1 MKRLISIILSVA
13 VASVFTACKDDYDGW
28 LPDNPDKPH
37 ITEIISPTDIKIDAA
52 GTPQTVTVAL
62 NDDWT
67 ITNIPYWLTVSP
79 TSGKAGEKVTVNISA
94 ESNTKSVS
102 ERGAQ
107 LYVSTK
113 FNTQYI
119 GVIQFGV
126 PESGIPYLS
135 FSATG
140 GQQTFRLFLHSDWE
154 ITNIPT
160 WLRFSAT
167 KGYAEQEY
175 TITVTAEEN
184 SSTSSRTTTCRL
196 YRGNSNQYET
206 LSAKQDAHYLK
217 INGREYSSSF
227 SFYSNTDIEKVT
239 ISSSAKWTAKATQP
253 WIVLSQTEGLP
264 GETILTIS
272 TKKASTT
279 TSTSGQINFYIGD
292 TYFNTIYTYIGY

>member
-28 LPDNPDKPH
+28 IPENPDKPH

-52 GTPQTVTVAL
+52 GTPQTMTVAL

-67 ITNIPYWLTVSP
+67 ITNIP
-79 TSGKAGEKVTVNISA
+79 
-94 ESNTKSVS
+94 
-102 ERGAQ
+102 
-107 LYVSTK
+107 
-113 FNTQYI
+113 
-119 GVIQFGV
+119 
-126 PESGIPYLS
+126 
-135 FSATG
+135 
-140 GQQTFRLFLHSDWE
+140 
-154 ITNIPT
+154 T
-160 WLRFSAT
+160 WLRFSVT

-184 SSTSSRTTTCRL
+184 SSTSSRTATCRL

-217 INGREYSSSF
+217 INGTAYSSSF
-227 SFYSNTDIEKVT
+227 SFYSSTDIKKVT
-239 ISSSAKWTAKATQP
+239 ISSSAKWTAKSTQP

-272 TKKASTT
+272 TKKTSTT
-279 TSTSGQINFYIGD
+279 TSTSGQIDFYIGD
-292 TYFNTIYTYIGY
+292 TRFNFIYTYLRY

>member
-37 ITEIISPTDIKIDAA
+37 ITETISPTDIKIDAA

-67 ITNIPYWLTVSP
+67 ITNIP
-79 TSGKAGEKVTVNISA
+79 
-94 ESNTKSVS
+94 
-102 ERGAQ
+102 
-107 LYVSTK
+107 
-113 FNTQYI
+113 
-119 GVIQFGV
+119 
-126 PESGIPYLS
+126 
-135 FSATG
+135 
-140 GQQTFRLFLHSDWE
+140 
-154 ITNIPT
+154 T
-160 WLRFSAT
+160 WLRFSVT

-184 SSTSSRTTTCRL
+184 SSTSSRTATCRL

-217 INGREYSSSF
+217 INGTAYSSSF
-227 SFYSNTDIEKVT
+227 SFYSSTDIKKVT
-239 ISSSAKWTAKATQP
+239 ISSSAKWTAKSTQP

-272 TKKASTT
+272 TKKTSTT
-279 TSTSGQINFYIGD
+279 TSTSGQIDFYIGD
-292 TYFNTIYTYIGY
+292 TRFNSIYTYLRY

>member
-37 ITEIISPTDIKIDAA
+37 ITETISPTDIKIDAA
-52 GTPQTVTVAL
+52 GTPQTMTVAL

-67 ITNIPYWLTVSP
+67 ITNIP
-79 TSGKAGEKVTVNISA
+79 
-94 ESNTKSVS
+94 
-102 ERGAQ
+102 
-107 LYVSTK
+107 
-113 FNTQYI
+113 
-119 GVIQFGV
+119 
-126 PESGIPYLS
+126 
-135 FSATG
+135 
-140 GQQTFRLFLHSDWE
+140 
-154 ITNIPT
+154 T
-160 WLRFSAT
+160 WLRFSVT

-184 SSTSSRTTTCRL
+184 SSTSSRTATCRL

-217 INGREYSSSF
+217 INGTAYSSSF
-227 SFYSNTDIEKVT
+227 SFYSSTDIKKVT
-239 ISSSAKWTAKATQP
+239 ISSSAKWTAKSTQP

-272 TKKASTT
+272 TKKTSTT
-279 TSTSGQINFYIGD
+279 TSTSGQIDFYISD
-292 TYFNTIYTYIGY
+292 TRFNSIYTYLRY

>member
-37 ITEIISPTDIKIDAA
+37 ITETISPTDIKIDAA
-52 GTPQTVTVAL
+52 GTPQTMTVAL

-67 ITNIPYWLTVSP
+67 ITNIP
-79 TSGKAGEKVTVNISA
+79 
-94 ESNTKSVS
+94 
-102 ERGAQ
+102 
-107 LYVSTK
+107 
-113 FNTQYI
+113 
-119 GVIQFGV
+119 
-126 PESGIPYLS
+126 
-135 FSATG
+135 
-140 GQQTFRLFLHSDWE
+140 
-154 ITNIPT
+154 T
-160 WLRFSAT
+160 WLRFSVT

-184 SSTSSRTTTCRL
+184 SSTSSRTATCRL

-217 INGREYSSSF
+217 INGTAYSSSF
-227 SFYSNTDIEKVT
+227 SFYSSTDIKKVT
-239 ISSSAKWTAKATQP
+239 ISSSAKWTAKSTQP

-272 TKKASTT
+272 TKKTSTT
-279 TSTSGQINFYIGD
+279 TSTSGQIDFYIGD
-292 TYFNTIYTYIGY
+292 TGFNYIYTYLRY

>member
-1 MKRLISIILSVA
+1 MKRLFSIILSVA

-28 LPDNPDKPH
+28 IPENPDKPH
-37 ITEIISPTDIKIDAA
+37 ITEIISPTDIKIEAA

-67 ITNIPYWLTVSP
+67 ITNIP
-79 TSGKAGEKVTVNISA
+79 
-94 ESNTKSVS
+94 
-102 ERGAQ
+102 
-107 LYVSTK
+107 
-113 FNTQYI
+113 
-119 GVIQFGV
+119 
-126 PESGIPYLS
+126 
-135 FSATG
+135 
-140 GQQTFRLFLHSDWE
+140 
-154 ITNIPT
+154 T
-160 WLRFSAT
+160 WLRFSVT

-184 SSTSSRTTTCRL
+184 SSTSSRTATCRL

-217 INGREYSSSF
+217 INGTAYSSSF
-227 SFYSNTDIEKVT
+227 SFYSSTDIKKVT
-239 ISSSAKWTAKATQP
+239 ISSSAKWTAKSTQP

-279 TSTSGQINFYIGD
+279 TSTSGQIDFYIGD
-292 TYFNTIYTYIGY
+292 TRFNSIYTYLRY

>member
-37 ITEIISPTDIKIDAA
+37 TTETISPTDIKIDAA
-52 GTPQTVTVAL
+52 GTPQTMTVAL

-67 ITNIPYWLTVSP
+67 ITNIP
-79 TSGKAGEKVTVNISA
+79 
-94 ESNTKSVS
+94 
-102 ERGAQ
+102 
-107 LYVSTK
+107 
-113 FNTQYI
+113 
-119 GVIQFGV
+119 
-126 PESGIPYLS
+126 
-135 FSATG
+135 
-140 GQQTFRLFLHSDWE
+140 
-154 ITNIPT
+154 T
-160 WLRFSAT
+160 WLRFSVT

-184 SSTSSRTTTCRL
+184 SSTSSRTATCRL

-217 INGREYSSSF
+217 INGEEYSSSF
-227 SFYSNTDIEKVT
+227 SFYSSTDIKKVT
-239 ISSSAKWTAKATQP
+239 ISSSAKWTAKSTQP

-279 TSTSGQINFYIGD
+279 TSTSGQIDFYIGD
-292 TYFNTIYTYIGY
+292 TRFNSIYTYLRY

>member
-37 ITEIISPTDIKIDAA
+37 ITETISPTDIKINAA
-52 GTPQTVTVAL
+52 GTPQTMTVAL

-67 ITNIPYWLTVSP
+67 ITNIP
-79 TSGKAGEKVTVNISA
+79 
-94 ESNTKSVS
+94 
-102 ERGAQ
+102 
-107 LYVSTK
+107 
-113 FNTQYI
+113 
-119 GVIQFGV
+119 
-126 PESGIPYLS
+126 
-135 FSATG
+135 
-140 GQQTFRLFLHSDWE
+140 
-154 ITNIPT
+154 T
-160 WLRFSAT
+160 WLRFSVT

-184 SSTSSRTTTCRL
+184 SSTSSRTATCRL

-217 INGREYSSSF
+217 INGTAYSSSF
-227 SFYSNTDIEKVT
+227 SFYSSTDIKKVT
-239 ISSSAKWTAKATQP
+239 ISSSAKWTAKSTQP

-272 TKKASTT
+272 TKKTSTT
-279 TSTSGQINFYIGD
+279 TSTSGQIDFYIGD
-292 TYFNTIYTYIGY
+292 TRFNSIYTYLRY

>member
-1 MKRLISIILSVA
+1 MKRLISIILPVA

-37 ITEIISPTDIKIDAA
+37 ITETISPTDIKIEAA

-67 ITNIPYWLTVSP
+67 ITNIP
-79 TSGKAGEKVTVNISA
+79 
-94 ESNTKSVS
+94 
-102 ERGAQ
+102 
-107 LYVSTK
+107 
-113 FNTQYI
+113 
-119 GVIQFGV
+119 
-126 PESGIPYLS
+126 
-135 FSATG
+135 
-140 GQQTFRLFLHSDWE
+140 
-154 ITNIPT
+154 T
-160 WLRFSAT
+160 WLRFSVT

-184 SSTSSRTTTCRL
+184 SSTSSRTATCRL

-217 INGREYSSSF
+217 INGTAYSSSF
-227 SFYSNTDIEKVT
+227 SFYSSTDIKKVT
-239 ISSSAKWTAKATQP
+239 ISSSAKWTAKSTQP

-272 TKKASTT
+272 TKKTSTT
-279 TSTSGQINFYIGD
+279 TSTSGQIDFYIGD
-292 TYFNTIYTYIGY
+292 TRFNSIYTYLRY

>member
-37 ITEIISPTDIKIDAA
+37 ITETISPTDIKIDAA
-52 GTPQTVTVAL
+52 GTPQTMTVAL

-67 ITNIPYWLTVSP
+67 ITNIP
-79 TSGKAGEKVTVNISA
+79 
-94 ESNTKSVS
+94 
-102 ERGAQ
+102 
-107 LYVSTK
+107 
-113 FNTQYI
+113 
-119 GVIQFGV
+119 
-126 PESGIPYLS
+126 
-135 FSATG
+135 
-140 GQQTFRLFLHSDWE
+140 
-154 ITNIPT
+154 T
-160 WLRFSAT
+160 WLRFSVT

-184 SSTSSRTTTCRL
+184 STTSSRTATCRL

-217 INGREYSSSF
+217 INGEEYSSSF
-227 SFYSNTDIEKVT
+227 SFYSSTDIEKVT
-239 ISSSAKWTAKATQP
+239 ITSSAKWTAKDTQP

-279 TSTSGQINFYIGD
+279 TSTSGQIDFYIGD
-292 TYFNTIYTYIGY
+292 TRFNSIYTYLRY

>member
-37 ITEIISPTDIKIDAA
+37 ITETILPTDIKIDAA
-52 GTPQTVTVAL
+52 GTPQTMTVAL

-67 ITNIPYWLTVSP
+67 ITNIP
-79 TSGKAGEKVTVNISA
+79 
-94 ESNTKSVS
+94 
-102 ERGAQ
+102 
-107 LYVSTK
+107 
-113 FNTQYI
+113 
-119 GVIQFGV
+119 
-126 PESGIPYLS
+126 
-135 FSATG
+135 
-140 GQQTFRLFLHSDWE
+140 
-154 ITNIPT
+154 T
-160 WLRFSAT
+160 WLRFSVT

-184 SSTSSRTTTCRL
+184 SSTSSRTATCRL

-217 INGREYSSSF
+217 INGTAYSSSF
-227 SFYSNTDIEKVT
+227 SFYSSTDIKKVT
-239 ISSSAKWTAKATQP
+239 ISSSAKWTAKSTQP

-272 TKKASTT
+272 TKKTSTT
-279 TSTSGQINFYIGD
+279 TSTSGQIDFYIGD
-292 TYFNTIYTYIGY
+292 TRFNSIYTYLRY

>member
-37 ITEIISPTDIKIDAA
+37 ITEIISPTDIKIEAA

-67 ITNIPYWLTVSP
+67 ITNIP
-79 TSGKAGEKVTVNISA
+79 
-94 ESNTKSVS
+94 
-102 ERGAQ
+102 
-107 LYVSTK
+107 
-113 FNTQYI
+113 
-119 GVIQFGV
+119 
-126 PESGIPYLS
+126 
-135 FSATG
+135 
-140 GQQTFRLFLHSDWE
+140 
-154 ITNIPT
+154 T

-175 TITVTAEEN
+175 AITVTAEEN

-217 INGREYSSSF
+217 INGKEYSSSF
-227 SFYSNTDIEKVT
+227 SFYSSTDIEKVT
-239 ISSSAKWTAKATQP
+239 ISSSAKWTAKASQP
-253 WIVLSQTEGLP
+253 WIVLSQAEGLP

-279 TSTSGQINFYIGD
+279 TSTSGQIDFYIGD
-292 TYFNTIYTYIGY
+292 TRFNSIYTYLRY

>member
-37 ITEIISPTDIKIDAA
+37 ITETISPTDIKIDAA
-52 GTPQTVTVAL
+52 GTPQTMTVAL

-67 ITNIPYWLTVSP
+67 ITNIP
-79 TSGKAGEKVTVNISA
+79 
-94 ESNTKSVS
+94 
-102 ERGAQ
+102 
-107 LYVSTK
+107 
-113 FNTQYI
+113 
-119 GVIQFGV
+119 
-126 PESGIPYLS
+126 
-135 FSATG
+135 
-140 GQQTFRLFLHSDWE
+140 
-154 ITNIPT
+154 T
-160 WLRFSAT
+160 WLRFSVT

-184 SSTSSRTTTCRL
+184 SSTSSRTATCRL

-217 INGREYSSSF
+217 INGTAYSSSF
-227 SFYSNTDIEKVT
+227 SFYSSTDIKKVT
-239 ISSSAKWTAKATQP
+239 ISSSAKWTAKSTQP

-272 TKKASTT
+272 TKKTSTT
-279 TSTSGQINFYIGD
+279 TSTSGQIDFYIGD
-292 TYFNTIYTYIGY
+292 TRFNSIYTYLRY

>member
-37 ITEIISPTDIKIDAA
+37 ITETISPTDIKIDAS
-52 GTPQTVTVAL
+52 GTPQTMTVAL

-67 ITNIPYWLTVSP
+67 ITNIP
-79 TSGKAGEKVTVNISA
+79 
-94 ESNTKSVS
+94 
-102 ERGAQ
+102 
-107 LYVSTK
+107 
-113 FNTQYI
+113 
-119 GVIQFGV
+119 
-126 PESGIPYLS
+126 
-135 FSATG
+135 
-140 GQQTFRLFLHSDWE
+140 
-154 ITNIPT
+154 T
-160 WLRFSAT
+160 WLRFSVT

-184 SSTSSRTTTCRL
+184 SSTSSRTATCRL

-217 INGREYSSSF
+217 INGTAYSSSF
-227 SFYSNTDIEKVT
+227 SFYSSTDIKKVT
-239 ISSSAKWTAKATQP
+239 ISSSAKWTAKSTQP

-272 TKKASTT
+272 TKKTSTT
-279 TSTSGQINFYIGD
+279 TSTSGQIDFYIGD
-292 TYFNTIYTYIGY
+292 TRFNSIYTYLRY

>member
-1 MKRLISIILSVA
+1 M
-13 VASVFTACKDDYDGW
+13 T
-28 LPDNPDKPH
+28 
-37 ITEIISPTDIKIDAA
+37 
-52 GTPQTVTVAL
+52 
-62 NDDWT
+62 
-67 ITNIPYWLTVSP
+67 
-79 TSGKAGEKVTVNISA
+79 
-94 ESNTKSVS
+94 
-102 ERGAQ
+102 
-107 LYVSTK
+107 
-113 FNTQYI
+113 
-119 GVIQFGV
+119 QFGV

-160 WLRFSAT
+160 WLRFSST

-217 INGREYSSSF
+217 INGKEYSSSF
-227 SFYSNTDIEKVT
+227 SFYSSTDIEKVT
-239 ISSSAKWTAKATQP
+239 ITSSANWTAKASQP

-279 TSTSGQINFYIGD
+279 TSTSGQIDFYIGD
-292 TYFNTIYTYIGY
+292 TRFNSIYTYLRY

>member
-37 ITEIISPTDIKIDAA
+37 ITETISPTDIKIDAV
-52 GTPQTVTVAL
+52 GTPQTMTVAL

-67 ITNIPYWLTVSP
+67 ITNIP
-79 TSGKAGEKVTVNISA
+79 
-94 ESNTKSVS
+94 
-102 ERGAQ
+102 
-107 LYVSTK
+107 
-113 FNTQYI
+113 
-119 GVIQFGV
+119 
-126 PESGIPYLS
+126 
-135 FSATG
+135 
-140 GQQTFRLFLHSDWE
+140 
-154 ITNIPT
+154 T
-160 WLRFSAT
+160 WLRFSVT

-184 SSTSSRTTTCRL
+184 SSTSSRTATCRL

-217 INGREYSSSF
+217 INGTAYSSSF
-227 SFYSNTDIEKVT
+227 SFYSSTDIKKVT
-239 ISSSAKWTAKATQP
+239 ISSSAKWTAKSTQP

-272 TKKASTT
+272 TKKTSTT
-279 TSTSGQINFYIGD
+279 TSTSGQIDFYIGD
-292 TYFNTIYTYIGY
+292 TRFNSIYTYLRY

>member
-37 ITEIISPTDIKIDAA
+37 ITETISPTDIKIDAA
-52 GTPQTVTVAL
+52 GTPQTMTVAL

-67 ITNIPYWLTVSP
+67 ITNIP
-79 TSGKAGEKVTVNISA
+79 
-94 ESNTKSVS
+94 
-102 ERGAQ
+102 
-107 LYVSTK
+107 
-113 FNTQYI
+113 
-119 GVIQFGV
+119 
-126 PESGIPYLS
+126 
-135 FSATG
+135 
-140 GQQTFRLFLHSDWE
+140 
-154 ITNIPT
+154 T
-160 WLRFSAT
+160 WLRFSVT

-184 SSTSSRTTTCRL
+184 SSTSSRTATCRL

-217 INGREYSSSF
+217 INGTAYSSSF
-227 SFYSNTDIEKVT
+227 SFYSSTDIKKVT
-239 ISSSAKWTAKATQP
+239 ISSSAKWTAKSTQP

-272 TKKASTT
+272 TKKTSTT
-279 TSTSGQINFYIGD
+279 TSTSGQIDFYIGD
-292 TYFNTIYTYIGY
+292 LST

>member
-37 ITEIISPTDIKIDAA
+37 ITETISPTDIKIDAA
-52 GTPQTVTVAL
+52 GTPQTMTVAL
-62 NDDWT
+62 NNDWT
-67 ITNIPYWLTVSP
+67 
-79 TSGKAGEKVTVNISA
+79 
-94 ESNTKSVS
+94 
-102 ERGAQ
+102 
-107 LYVSTK
+107 
-113 FNTQYI
+113 
-119 GVIQFGV
+119 
-126 PESGIPYLS
+126 
-135 FSATG
+135 
-140 GQQTFRLFLHSDWE
+140 

-160 WLRFSAT
+160 WLRFSVT

-184 SSTSSRTTTCRL
+184 SSTSSRTATCRL

-217 INGREYSSSF
+217 INGTAYSSSF
-227 SFYSNTDIEKVT
+227 SFYSSTDIKKVT
-239 ISSSAKWTAKATQP
+239 ISSSAKWTAKSTQP

-272 TKKASTT
+272 TKKTSTT
-279 TSTSGQINFYIGD
+279 TSTSGQIDFYIGD
-292 TYFNTIYTYIGY
+292 TRFNSIYTYLRY